1 MSRTLCCSFRSI
13 SKALTVF
20 VFLGVF
26 GVVNVRAQEPASSR
40 PVLDFEGN
48 KIFAKQEL
56 LGRANK
62 CLDKW
67 TASYETDQLDYC
79 LHVVRTHMASKGYLQ
94 ARFEKT
100 LYEQTDGVQKALIP
114 VVEGPLYRVAKID
127 VNGAK
132 VLSAAQ
138 ILDMINLNP
147 GDIAD
152 GKKLGDAIFERVK
165 EAYGNLGYIQ
175 YTAEIVPTFQ
185 VKEKAEEGV
194 VDFAINVDEGDQF
207 KIRSIKFAG
216 GDKRTIDMLRREL
229 MVRDGEIYNFD
240 LLQKSITRMNNTGL
254 FDQIDPDRDVD
265 YQTDKEAPLL
275 DLTIKLKKKIASSVS
290 P

>member
-1 MSRTLCCSFRSI
+1 MLRTLCCSFRSI
-13 SKALTVF
+13 SKVLTVF
-20 VFLGVF
+20 VFLGVI
-26 GVVNVRAQEPASSR
+26 GVVNVWAQEPASSR

-48 KIFAKQEL
+48 KIFSKQEL
-56 LGRANK
+56 LGLANK
-62 CLDKW
+62 CLDKL
-67 TASYETDQLDYC
+67 TAAYETDQLDYC
-79 LHVVRTHMASKGYLQ
+79 LHVVRTHMTSKGYLQ
-94 ARFEKT
+94 ARLEKT
-100 LYEQTDGVQKALIP
+100 LYEQTDGVQKAVIP
-114 VVEGPLYRVAKID
+114 VVEGPLYRVGKLDI
-127 VNGAK
+127 NGAK
-132 VLSAAQ
+132 VLAAAQ

-152 GKKLGDAIFERVK
+152 GKKLGDAMYERVK

-194 VDFAINVDEGDQF
+194 VDFAINVDEGAQF

-229 MVRDGEIYNFD
+229 MVRDGEVYSFD

-254 FDQIDPDRDVD
+254 FDQIDSDRDVD
-265 YQTDKEAPLL
+265 YQTDVKAALL

>member
-1 MSRTLCCSFRSI
+1 MLRTLCCSFRSI

-48 KIFAKQEL
+48 KVFSKEEL
-56 LGRANK
+56 LSVVNK
-62 CLDKW
+62 CLDPS
-67 TASYETDQLDYC
+67 TTPYETDQLDYC
-79 LHVVRTHMASKGYLQ
+79 LYRLNNHMKAKGYLQ

-100 LYEQTDGVQKALIP
+100 LYEQTDGGQKALIP
-114 VVEGPLYRVAKID
+114 VVEGALFRVGKIEVKD
-127 VNGAK
+127 AK
-132 VLSAAQ
+132 VLTPAQ
-138 ILDMINLNP
+138 ILEMINLNP

-152 GKKLGDAIFERVK
+152 GEKISTALYERAK
-165 EAYGNLGYIQ
+165 ETYASLGYIQ
-175 YTAEIVPTFQ
+175 YTAEVVPTFQ

-194 VDFAINVDEGDQF
+194 VDLAITVDEGSQF

-216 GDKRTIDMLRREL
+216 GDKRTTDMLRREL
-229 MVRDGEIYNFD
+229 MVRDGEVYNFD

>member
-1 MSRTLCCSFRSI
+1 MLCTLCCSFRQFG
-13 SKALTVF
+13 KALTVF

-26 GVVNVRAQEPASSR
+26 GVISVCAQEPASSR
-40 PVLDFEGN
+40 PVLDFAGN
-48 KIFAKQEL
+48 KIFSKQEL

-62 CLDKW
+62 CLDQW

-79 LHVVRTHMASKGYLQ
+79 LHVVRTHMTSKGYLQ

-114 VVEGPLYRVAKID
+114 VVEGSLYRVAKID
-127 VNGAK
+127 INGAK

-138 ILDMINLNP
+138 ILDMINLHP
-147 GDIAD
+147 GDVAD
-152 GKKLGDAIFERVK
+152 GEKLGNAIFERVK

-175 YTAEIVPTFQ
+175 YTAEVVPTFQ

-194 VDFAINVDEGDQF
+194 VDLAITVDEGEQF

-216 GDKRTIDMLRREL
+216 GDKRTTDMLRREL
-229 MVRDGEIYNFD
+229 MVRDGEVYSSNLFS
-240 LLQKSITRMNNTGL
+240 QSIIRMNNTGL
-254 FDQIDPDRDVD
+254 YDRIDADRDVD
-265 YQTDKEAPLL
+265 YQTNEKAALL